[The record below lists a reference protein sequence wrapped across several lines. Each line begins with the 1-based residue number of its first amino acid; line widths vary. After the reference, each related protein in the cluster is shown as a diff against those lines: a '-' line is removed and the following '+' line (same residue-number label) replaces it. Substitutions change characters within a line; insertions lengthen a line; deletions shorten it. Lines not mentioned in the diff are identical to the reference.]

1 MLCYLMNMGEAYIM
15 KRQAIEKLYEWK
27 NSAGRKP
34 LIIRGARQVGKTW
47 LMKEFGRL
55 AFKNIVYINF
65 DSNSDIAQ
73 LFAGNLDIPRL
84 ISGLE
89 IFSRNKIVPQET
101 LLIFD
106 EVQEAPRALT
116 SLKYFCE
123 EAPEYAIVAAGS
135 LLGVAMHQGTS
146 FPVGKVNFLNL
157 YPMSFTEFL
166 NATGNEQLTE
176 LLQKGDWQLITG
188 LKDRFIDLLRLYYYI
203 GGMPEAVQCYLD
215 EKDVFKVREV
225 QKRIL
230 DAYEQD
236 FSKHAPANVVARI
249 RMVWQSIPS
258 QLAKENRNFVYG
270 SLRKGARAK
279 DFELAIQ
286 WLKDC
291 GLIDQVI
298 RLVKPA
304 IPLPA
309 YADSGFKMFL
319 LDVGLLGAMSGLD
332 AQSLLKGNEL
342 FSEFKGALTE
352 QYVAQQLRSESGL
365 TPFYWSAERA
375 TAEVDF
381 LFQQGMELYPLEV
394 KAEENLKAKSLKVYF
409 DKFQPRLAIR
419 SSMSDYRREDWLL
432 NLPLYGLS
440 RLIQECQT
448 SQ

>member
-1 MLCYLMNMGEAYIM
+1 M

-146 FPVGKVNFLNL
+146 FPVGKVNFLDL

-258 QLAKENRNFVYG
+258 QLARENRNFIYG

-365 TPFYWSAERA
+365 TPFYWSAKRA

>member
-1 MLCYLMNMGEAYIM
+1 M

-146 FPVGKVNFLNL
+146 FPVGKVNFLDL

-258 QLAKENRNFVYG
+258 QLARENRNFIYG

-298 RLVKPA
+298 RLAKPA

-448 SQ
+448 LQ

>member
-1 MLCYLMNMGEAYIM
+1 M

-146 FPVGKVNFLNL
+146 FPVGKVNFLDL
-157 YPMSFTEFL
+157 SPMSFTEFL

-258 QLAKENRNFVYG
+258 QLARENRNFVYG

-298 RLVKPA
+298 RLAKPA

-394 KAEENLKAKSLKVYF
+394 KAKENLKAKSLKVYF

-448 SQ
+448 LQ

>member
-1 MLCYLMNMGEAYIM
+1 M

-135 LLGVAMHQGTS
+135 LLGVAMHLGTS
-146 FPVGKVNFLNL
+146 FPVGKVNFLDL

-298 RLVKPA
+298 RLAKPA

-448 SQ
+448 LQ